1 MLFPLRDRA
10 GLETSSH
17 TEHSYHD
24 ETSLLRVSHK
34 GTQTSVS
41 FALSHVLALKEASS
55 QAVLR
60 PTATWL
66 SVETVPP
73 SVEPSDDCGPF
84 PSGLLLG
91 SPLSST
97 GNWSSWRANTA
108 EPSATKWTEAH
119 LPSVPQLLDAPC
131 ARKLCQLLPRC
142 SSCLPPAPP
151 TGLGCGP
158 RRTTR
163 SWSRAANTVGG

>member
-1 MLFPLRDRA
+1 MR
-10 GLETSSH
+10 
-17 TEHSYHD
+17 
-24 ETSLLRVSHK
+24 SHK
-34 GTQTSVS
+34 DTRTSVS

-55 QAVLR
+55 RAVSFPMARPTQQGTEGVLW

-97 GNWSSWRANTA
+97 GNWSSWRANMA

-119 LPSVPQLLDAPC
+119 LPSVSPLLAAPC

-158 RRTTR
+158 RRATR
-163 SWSRAANTVGG
+163 IWSRAANTAGG

>member
-1 MLFPLRDRA
+1 MMR
-10 GLETSSH
+10 
-17 TEHSYHD
+17 
-24 ETSLLRVSHK
+24 SHK
-34 GTQTSVS
+34 DTRTSVS

-55 QAVLR
+55 RAVSFPMARPTQQGTEGVLW

-97 GNWSSWRANTA
+97 GNWSSWRANMA

-119 LPSVPQLLDAPC
+119 LPSVPPPASC
-131 ARKLCQLLPRC
+131 SLCQKALSAFAEMLVLFA
-142 SSCLPPAPP
+142 SSPSH
-151 TGLGCGP
+151 
-158 RRTTR
+158 RTR
-163 SWSRAANTVGG
+163 MWSTEGDQNLE